1 VVTPPTPSAD
11 AQVVIDYLR
20 RQWDRPLRLTTVAMG
35 LEATGRG
42 RGSDLRLRIADNL
55 AANPDLHPVVKR
67 WGVATLVLDEDEK
80 LLGRRLVQL
89 GSGRTVSAAQLSA
102 DVGIA
107 VDQLDHAL
115 TTLQHLQLISW
126 QSHGEWLSYLM
137 QPDYSQRLGP
147 LGFNFHGVRLESG
160 ERFNVPCAFDYLL
173 LAGSELAG
181 ERVEI
186 SDSCVHCTARIRA
199 VIDRGRSL
207 EADPKEALLFRGGS

>member
-1 VVTPPTPSAD
+1 MLPE
-11 AQVVIDYLR
+11 AQAVIDYLR

-35 LEATGRG
+35 LEASGLHDR
-42 RGSDLRLRIADNL
+42 RDLRLQIADHL
-55 AANPDLHPVVKR
+55 AANPDLYPVVTG

-89 GSGRTVSAAQLSA
+89 GPRRTVSAAQLSA
-102 DVGIA
+102 EIGVGA
-107 VDQLDHAL
+107 DRLERGL
-115 TTLQHLQLISW
+115 GTLQHLQLISW
-126 QSHGEWLSYLM
+126 QSQDGRLSYLLE
-137 QPDYSQRLGP
+137 PGYSERLGP

-199 VIDRGRSL
+199 VITRGRRL
-207 EADPKEALLFRGGS
+207 EAEPIGTLLFQGGG